1 MSLCALTEPAIAL
14 LDSVADDVA
23 LTGRLLALV
32 VDCCLYKTA
41 LGFPCFWE
49 KFSLLVFLWPFNFD
63 LMEELTIGTF
73 ISSKLRV
80 LFIDSTSLG
89 LLFAVAA
96 GSSCC
101 SVGVILWPALTISL
115 LALYSTLALSCSQ
128 QFVSS

>member
-1 MSLCALTEPAIAL
+1 MLLCALTEPAIAL
-14 LDSVADDVA
+14 LDSVADDVIA

-49 KFSLLVFLWPFNFD
+49 KIFTAGILWPFNFD

-80 LFIDSTSLG
+80 LFVDSTSLG
-89 LLFAVAA
+89 SLFAVAE
-96 GSSCC
+96 GSGCC
-101 SVGVILWPALTISL
+101 SVGVIL
-115 LALYSTLALSCSQ
+115 
-128 QFVSS
+128 